1 MSSRRPLAVALVAI
15 GLCGGCGKEELPKL
29 PLGTSVTIPVSVRNA
44 GDGAI
49 SITPYGVW
57 RGEPEDL
64 IGLNVRHNDGTEEPA
79 PSGTPYYVPTSFENQ
94 SRGIMPKPSIHRW
107 VRAVDT
113 DGEYVEPLDDPQWQ
127 PGKGPCEGF
136 TFREGD
142 SAVEVLDLCLL
153 FVLPEGAE
161 LDYLR
166 TAAPGRKRVA
176 WAVPRDHTT
185 APPRR

>member
-1 MSSRRPLAVALVAI
+1 MSRLALAVALVGI
-15 GLCGGCGKEELPKL
+15 VLCGGCGEEELPKRR
-29 PLGTSVTIPVSVRNA
+29 LGTSVDLPVSVLNDV
-44 GDGAI
+44 DGTI
-49 SITPYGVW
+49 SVTPFGVW
-57 RGEPEDL
+57 RGKPDDL

-79 PSGTPYYVPTSFENQ
+79 PSGTPYYVPTSFGNH
-94 SRGIMPKPSIHRW
+94 SPGIMPKPSIHRW

-113 DGEYVEPLDDPQWQ
+113 DGEYVVPLDDPQWQ
-127 PGKGPCEGF
+127 PGKDPCEGF

-142 SAVEVLDLCLL
+142 SAVEVLDVCLV

-166 TAAPGRKRVA
+166 TAAPGEERFA
-176 WAVPRDHTT
+176 WAVPRNHST

>member
-1 MSSRRPLAVALVAI
+1 MSRRALAVGLVAAL
-15 GLCGGCGKEELPKL
+15 LCGGCGEDELTKL
-29 PLGTSVTIPVSVRNA
+29 RLGTPATLPVAVLRDA
-44 GDGAI
+44 DGAI
-49 SITPYGVW
+49 SITPFEVW
-57 RGEPEDL
+57 RGTPDDL
-64 IGLNVRHNDGTEEPA
+64 IGLDVRHNDGTEELA
-79 PSGTPYYVPTSFENQ
+79 PSGTPYYVPTTFGNHSP
-94 SRGIMPKPSIHRW
+94 GIMPKPSIHRW

-127 PGKGPCEGF
+127 PGKDPCEGF

-142 SAVEVLDLCLL
+142 SAVEVLDICLV

-166 TAAPGRKRVA
+166 TAAPGEERFA
-176 WAVPRDHTT
+176 WAVPRKDAT